1 MSYRCLKLSYPADT
15 VIPQAEQTGTRTRVR
30 RTPPHSAGRRPDDV
44 RRTDVSSDEPAGGRA
59 GHQQEGRRNGH
70 QQDSGRAGAAAP
82 TAVRRR
88 GAARARAGDPGLRA
102 VAPLDGAGTDLVAP
116 DLTARQGLI
125 LEFIRDWVQQHGY
138 PPSVREIGEAVGLV
152 SPSSVAYQLKE
163 LERKGYLRRDPN
175 RPRAVDVR
183 PPVEPVDEEAERAQH
198 PTPAFVPVL
207 GRIAAGGPILAEQAV
222 EDVFPLPRELVGE
235 GNLFLLQVKGDSMI
249 EAAICDGD
257 WVVVRQQPTANSGE
271 IVAAML
277 DGEATVK
284 TYRPRDGHVWLLP
297 ANPAFDPIPG
307 DEATILGR
315 VVAVLRRI

>member
-1 MSYRCLKLSYPADT
+1 
-15 VIPQAEQTGTRTRVR
+15 
-30 RTPPHSAGRRPDDV
+30 
-44 RRTDVSSDEPAGGRA
+44 VSSDERSSRRA
-59 GHQQEGRRNGH
+59 GH
-70 QQDSGRAGAAAP
+70 QQDSGRAGVAAP

-88 GAARARAGDPGLRA
+88 GAARARAEEAGLRA
-102 VAPLDGAGTDLVAP
+102 VTPVDGTGSELVAAG
-116 DLTARQGLI
+116 LTARQGRI
-125 LEFIRDWVQQHGY
+125 LEFIRDWVRQYGY

-183 PPVEPVDEEAERAQH
+183 PPSDPVDEEAERAQH
-198 PTPAFVPVL
+198 PAPAYVPVL

-249 EAAICDGD
+249 EAAICNGD

-284 TYRPRDGHVWLLP
+284 TYRPRDGHVWLMP
-297 ANPAFDPIPG
+297 ANPAFEPIAG
-307 DEATILGR
+307 DESTILGR
-315 VVAVLRRI
+315 VVAVLRRV

>member
-1 MSYRCLKLSYPADT
+1 VSADDRAARRPRDRRSTARLTDETIADVTVGPA
-15 VIPQAEQTGTRTRVR
+15 AATGV
-30 RTPPHSAGRRPDDV
+30 AGRDPARGGGRD
-44 RRTDVSSDEPAGGRA
+44 RPAGR
-59 GHQQEGRRNGH
+59 
-70 QQDSGRAGAAAP
+70 P
-82 TAVRRR
+82 R
-88 GAARARAGDPGLRA
+88 GGESELRA
-102 VAPLDGAGTDLVAP
+102 VTAVVSAFPDLSSA
-116 DLTARQGLI
+116 DLTARQRRI
-125 LEFIRDWVQQHGY
+125 LEFIRGWVEQYGY

-183 PPVEPVDEEAERAQH
+183 PPSELVADDEEAVRAAR
-198 PTPAFVPVL
+198 PAPAYVPVL

-235 GNLFLLQVKGDSMI
+235 GTLFLLQVRGDSMLD
-249 EAAICDGD
+249 AAICDGD
-257 WVVVRQQPTANSGE
+257 WVVVRQQPNANNGE

-284 TYRPRDGHVWLLP
+284 TYRRRDGHVWLLP
-297 ANPAFDPIPG
+297 QNPAFEPIPG
-307 DEATILGR
+307 DDATILGR

>member
-1 MSYRCLKLSYPADT
+1 MPSDDRTNPG
-15 VIPQAEQTGTRTRVR
+15 TGFEETTPGGARTGRRR
-30 RTPPHSAGRRPDDV
+30 RTS
-44 RRTDVSSDEPAGGRA
+44 
-59 GHQQEGRRNGH
+59 
-70 QQDSGRAGAAAP
+70 
-82 TAVRRR
+82 R
-88 GAARARAGDPGLRA
+88 GARAADGEPRLRA
-102 VAPLDGAGTDLVAP
+102 VTAVVSGVRETPDADLS
-116 DLTARQGLI
+116 ARQRAI
-125 LEFIRDWVQQHGY
+125 LEFIRQWVQGHGY

-183 PPVEPVDEEAERAQH
+183 LPAEQIEQDEEELRRLR
-198 PTPAFVPVL
+198 PAPAYVPMV
-207 GRIAAGGPILAEQAV
+207 GRIAAGGPILAEQTV

-235 GNLFLLQVKGDSMI
+235 GNLFLLQVKGDSMV

-257 WVVVRQQPTANSGE
+257 WVVVRQQPTAESGE
-271 IVAAML
+271 IVAAMI

-284 TYRPRDGHVWLLP
+284 AYRQRDGHVWLMP
-297 ANPAFDPIPG
+297 RNPAYEPIPG

>member
-1 MSYRCLKLSYPADT
+1 VVSSEDRSTAHRAGGGDRHGTDQQP
-15 VIPQAEQTGTRTRVR
+15 EQPT
-30 RTPPHSAGRRPDDV
+30 SLAGRR
-44 RRTDVSSDEPAGGRA
+44 RGTGR
-59 GHQQEGRRNGH
+59 Q
-70 QQDSGRAGAAAP
+70 P
-82 TAVRRR
+82 AVRRPV
-88 GAARARAGDPGLRA
+88 AANASLRA
-102 VAPLDGAGTDLVAP
+102 VTSVPSGLPELLSDE
-116 DLTARQGLI
+116 LTGRQRLI
-125 LEFIRDWVQQHGY
+125 LEFIREWVERHGY

-163 LERKGYLRRDPN
+163 LEKKGYLRRDPN

-183 PPVEPVDEEAERAQH
+183 QPSELSAEEEEAARAAR

-235 GNLFLLQVKGDSMI
+235 GNLFLLRVKGDSMV

-257 WVVVRQQPTANSGE
+257 WVVVRQQDTADGGD

-284 TYRPRDGHVWLLP
+284 TYRRRGGHVWLMP
-297 ANPAFDPIPG
+297 QNEAFEPIPG
-307 DEATILGR
+307 DDASILGR